1 MDSVTTQIQSKGT
14 CPIIFGLFLA
24 KDIMD
29 LRAAAVASMANNK
42 AAFAR
47 ATFAHVTT
55 TTAAILPFQRLQA
68 SRKPVKQVRYK
79 PYEREART
87 LQADLAKKSFGLVSD
102 YIYGVRI
109 E

>member
-1 MDSVTTQIQSKGT
+1 
-14 CPIIFGLFLA
+14 
-24 KDIMD
+24 MD

-102 YIYGVRI
+102 YTAYRSNDGECVRKI
-109 E
+109 ISALSVDLHC